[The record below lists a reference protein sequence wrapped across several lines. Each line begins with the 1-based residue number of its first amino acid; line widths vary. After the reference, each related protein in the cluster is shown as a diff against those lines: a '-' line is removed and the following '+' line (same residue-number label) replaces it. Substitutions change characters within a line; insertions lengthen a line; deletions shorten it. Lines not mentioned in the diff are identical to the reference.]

1 MAKNKVKRSVP
12 GAQTR
17 RLDYTTKDRAYSIF
31 QDLYRGFA
39 MTHYSLE
46 RLQELNIVPSNHLRP
61 CLYMAQ
67 ELQGLTNSAFFG
79 VLREAEFLDAG
90 HFEKLRL
97 AIPAS
102 RKSSARQG

>member
-1 MAKNKVKRSVP
+1 MAKNKIKRSVP
-12 GAQTR
+12 GVQTR

-39 MTHYSLE
+39 MTHYSLQ
-46 RLQELNIVPSNHLRP
+46 RLQELNIVPGNQLRP
-61 CLYMAQ
+61 CLYMVE

-79 VLREAEFLDAG
+79 VRRDAEFLDAG

-97 AIPAS
+97 ALESS
-102 RKSSARQG
+102 RKG

>member
-17 RLDYTTKDRAYSIF
+17 RLDTTTKDRAYSIF

-39 MTHYSLE
+39 MTHYSLQ
-46 RLQELNIVPSNHLRP
+46 RLQELNIVPSTQLRP
-61 CLYMAQ
+61 CLYMAE

-79 VLREAEFLDAG
+79 VLRDAEFLDAG

-97 AIPAS
+97 AIG
-102 RKSSARQG
+102 SSPKR

>member
-1 MAKNKVKRSVP
+1 MAKNKIKRSIP

-39 MTHYSLE
+39 VTHYSLE
-46 RLQELNIVPSNHLRP
+46 RLLELNIIPQSHLRP
-61 CLYMAQ
+61 CLYMAE

-79 VLREAEFLDAG
+79 VLRDAEFLDAG

-97 AIPAS
+97 AAGSP
-102 RKSSARQG
+102 RKP